1 MTAQEF
7 DNSFDVLYNNITS
20 NQAPGLDSY
29 EKSLF
34 LTKAQDEIIK
44 NYFLKQSNP
53 KQAGFDDNQK
63 RQADF
68 SNMMKSLTF
77 TQFDSTGSV
86 SAVIGSTLETTASA
100 DDNTTYYR
108 RVSNTSGIGYLKDS
122 SYRYI
127 ETVPGS
133 TPRSESLYT
142 LKRLGS
148 DGPGRYVSQPNAVCV
163 SLNDSDVFIIV
174 NERVQVTRVNNGTE
188 QTVQLVVK
196 PISYEEYDRLMQK
209 PFKYPVHYQAW
220 RLMTDTNKRLDIV
233 VGPTDTVS
241 KYSVRFI
248 KRPKPIIV
256 ASLGDLTIDGYSY
269 GTGANQASGCE
280 LDEILHQEILQ
291 RAVELAKVAWT
302 ANGQDNAQLVIQTG
316 ARSE

>member
-7 DNSFDVLYNNITS
+7 NDSFDVLYNNITS

-29 EKSLF
+29 EKSVF
-34 LTKAQDEIIK
+34 LTKAQDELVK

-68 SNMMKSLTF
+68 SNLMKTITF
-77 TQFDSTGSV
+77 TEFNETGAIA
-86 SAVIGSTLETTASA
+86 AVEGSSLGVNEAKTSGVI
-100 DDNTTYYR
+100 YYK
-108 RVSNTSGIGYLKDS
+108 RVSNTSGAGYLKRTG
-122 SYRYI
+122 YRYI
-127 ETVPGS
+127 ETDPGNN
-133 TPRSESLYT
+133 TPREEMFYT
-142 LKRLGS
+142 LMSLGK
-148 DGPGRYVSQPNAVCV
+148 DGPGKYVSQPNAVCV
-163 SLNDSDVFIIV
+163 SLSDNDVFIIV
-174 NERVQVTRVNNGTE
+174 NERVTVTRNGNNN
-188 QTVQLVVK
+188 VQLVAK

-220 RLMTDTNKRLDIV
+220 RLMTDVNKTLDIV
-233 VGPTDTVS
+233 VGPTDTVT
-241 KYSVRFI
+241 KYVIRYI

-256 ASLGDLTIDGYSY
+256 DNLGSLTIDGYTY

-291 RAVELAKVAWT
+291 RAVELAKIAWT

>member
-7 DNSFDVLYNNITS
+7 NDSFDVLYNNITS

-29 EKSLF
+29 EKSVF

-68 SNMMKSLTF
+68 SNLMKTVTF
-77 TQFDSTGSV
+77 TQFNPTGAVAAVASSTTLGVNATADS
-86 SAVIGSTLETTASA
+86 
-100 DDNTTYYR
+100 NTTYYKR
-108 RVSNTSGIGYLKDS
+108 ISDTSGIGYLKDG

-127 ETVPGS
+127 ETIPGNI
-133 TPRSESLYT
+133 PRSEILYT
-142 LKRLGS
+142 LKRLGK
-148 DGPGRYVSQPNAVCV
+148 DGPGKYVSQSSAVCV
-163 SLNDSDVFIIV
+163 SLIDNDVFIIV
-174 NERVQVTRVNNGTE
+174 NERVTVTRDSKTI
-188 QTVQLVVK
+188 QLVAN

-209 PFKYPVHYQAW
+209 PFKYPTHYQAW
-220 RLMTDTNKRLDIV
+220 RLMTDINKTFDIV
-233 VGPTDTVS
+233 VGPIYTVT
-241 KYSVRFI
+241 KYVIRYI

-256 ASLGDLTIDGYSY
+256 DTLGDLTINGYSY
-269 GTGANQASGCE
+269 GTGENQTQGCE

-291 RAVELAKVAWT
+291 RAVELAKIAWT
-302 ANGQDNAQLVIQTG
+302 ANGQDNTQLVIQTG
-316 ARSE
+316 TRSE

>member
-1 MTAQEF
+1 MTAEEF
-7 DNSFDVLYNNITS
+7 DIQFDILYNNITS
-20 NQAPGLDSY
+20 NQAPGLDTL
-29 EKSLF
+29 EKSVF

-44 NYFLKQSNP
+44 NYFLRQSNP

-68 SNMMKSLTF
+68 SNLMKTVTF
-77 TQFDSTGSV
+77 TQFNSTGAIAAAAS
-86 SAVIGSTLETTASA
+86 STTLGVNATADS
-100 DDNTTYYR
+100 NTTYYKR
-108 RVSNTSGIGYLKDS
+108 ISDTSGIGYLKDG

-127 ETVPGS
+127 ETIPGN
-133 TPRSESLYT
+133 TPRSEVLYT
-142 LKRLGS
+142 LKRLGK
-148 DGPGRYVSQPNAVCV
+148 DGPGKYVSQPSAVCV
-163 SLNDSDVFIIV
+163 SLIDSDVFIIV
-174 NERVQVTRVNNGTE
+174 NERVSVTRNNK
-188 QTVQLVVK
+188 TVQLVAK

-220 RLMTDTNKRLDIV
+220 RLMTDINKVLDIV
-233 VGPTDTVS
+233 VGPTDTVT
-241 KYSVRFI
+241 KYVIRYI

-256 ASLGDLTIDGYSY
+256 DDLGGLTIDGYSF
-269 GTGANQASGCE
+269 GTGENQTQGCE

-291 RAVELAKVAWT
+291 RAVELAKIAWT

>member
-7 DNSFDVLYNNITS
+7 NDSFDVLYNNITS

-29 EKSLF
+29 EKSVF

-68 SNMMKSLTF
+68 SNLMKTVTF
-77 TQFDSTGSV
+77 TQFNPTGAVAAVASSTTLGVNATADS
-86 SAVIGSTLETTASA
+86 
-100 DDNTTYYR
+100 NTTYYKR
-108 RVSNTSGIGYLKDS
+108 ISDTSGIGYLKDG

-127 ETVPGS
+127 ETIPGNI
-133 TPRSESLYT
+133 PRSEILYT
-142 LKRLGS
+142 LKRLGK
-148 DGPGRYVSQPNAVCV
+148 DGPGKYVSQSSAVCV
-163 SLNDSDVFIIV
+163 SLIDNDVFIIV
-174 NERVQVTRVNNGTE
+174 NERVTVTRDSKTI
-188 QTVQLVVK
+188 QLVAN

-209 PFKYPVHYQAW
+209 PFKYPTHYQAW
-220 RLMTDTNKRLDIV
+220 RLMTDINKTFDIV
-233 VGPTDTVS
+233 VGPIDTVT
-241 KYSVRFI
+241 KYVIRYI

-256 ASLGDLTIDGYSY
+256 DTLGDLTINGYSY
-269 GTGANQASGCE
+269 GTGENQTQGCE

-291 RAVELAKVAWT
+291 RAVELAKIAWT
-302 ANGQDNAQLVIQTG
+302 ANGQDNTQLVIQTG
-316 ARSE
+316 TRSE